1 MLNAPNTLPSD
12 PAELRSTAQGLI
24 ELAKSQALEIE
35 KLKHQLAGH
44 KKHRFGSRS
53 EAADQLNLDIR
64 LEEEETAVAR
74 ATPPDVLSVC
84 EPKQKPKRKPLPA
97 SLPRHE
103 QVLTPGVSCTC
114 DGALRAIGEDVT
126 EKLKYVP

>member
-1 MLNAPNTLPSD
+1 MGFTSACDACINSPMLNALNTLPSD
-12 PAELRSTAQGLI
+12 PAELRSAAEGLV

-44 KKHRFGSRS
+44 KKHRFGSKS

-64 LEEEETAVAR
+64 WEEEETAAAR
-74 ATPPDVLSVC
+74 GAPSEAQSDP

-97 SLPRHE
+97 NLPRHE
-103 QVLTPGVSCTC
+103 QVLTPGDSCKC
-114 DGALRAIGEDVT
+114 GLSA
-126 EKLKYVP
+126 